1 MYECRIT
8 RCREGSSS
16 GEEDRMFLFK
26 TSKGN
31 EYDEK
36 SKKLLSANLLFFLS
50 PRTLSPSIYSL
61 LELFSRTN
69 FCFNFPTDFIAKL
82 TPLTYLNQPVR
93 RSPHFLRYLLLND
106 ALLSA
111 QSSGTVYPSHAPDL
125 LSFMAFSLPCI
136 GHPHIHNSPPSHA
149 DIRHAYQCITL
160 LAWAPLPTP
169 Y

>member
-1 MYECRIT
+1 VKDPRLARKTECFSSKHRRETNTMRKAKNCYLRI
-8 RCREGSSS
+8 CCSSS
-16 GEEDRMFLFK
+16 PLG
-26 TSKGN
+26 
-31 EYDEK
+31 
-36 SKKLLSANLLFFLS
+36 LSL
-50 PRTLSPSIYSL
+50 SIYSL